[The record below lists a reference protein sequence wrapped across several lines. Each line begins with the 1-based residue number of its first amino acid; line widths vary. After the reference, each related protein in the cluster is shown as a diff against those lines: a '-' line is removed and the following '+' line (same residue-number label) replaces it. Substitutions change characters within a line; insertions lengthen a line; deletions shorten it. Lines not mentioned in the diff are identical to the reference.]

1 MPTVAYYTLGC
12 KVNQYET
19 EQIRQDL
26 ERAGCV
32 TVSSNSRADA
42 YVINTCS
49 VTGVADSKSRAAIR
63 RAVRLNPDA
72 VIAVTGCYAQLQPG
86 RVADIEGVDLVFG
99 NDEKEQAAE
108 RILARLGIVPSVS
121 AAKTEVALRRRTR
134 ALVKVQ
140 DGCDQFCAY
149 CIVPLAR
156 ARKYSRPIEEIRTE
170 LEALAS
176 CGYREVVLTGIRL
189 GSYENGGNRLPELVR
204 MAADVE
210 GIERIRLSSIEPWE
224 VDASLLDAM
233 DRPKVCRH
241 LHIPLQSGDDDILS
255 RMGRPYTAEDYLLT
269 VENVRKRFP
278 DVGITTDVIAGFPGE
293 TEEAFENTLRMVTD
307 AGFTRLHVFRYS
319 QRPGTLAAQ
328 MTGQVPTDVRKR
340 RADELIRVGL
350 IAMADFASRFVGREL
365 AVLIETTGPTKLLTG
380 FADNYVEVNLA
391 GDVGLKGRIV
401 RVKITGVNE
410 SGKATGKVAAG
421 DRLAE
426 LGAAR

>member
-1 MPTVAYYTLGC
+1 
-12 KVNQYET
+12 
-19 EQIRQDL
+19 
-26 ERAGCV
+26 
-32 TVSSNSRADA
+32 
-42 YVINTCS
+42 
-49 VTGVADSKSRAAIR
+49 
-63 RAVRLNPDA
+63 
-72 VIAVTGCYAQLQPG
+72 
-86 RVADIEGVDLVFG
+86 
-99 NDEKEQAAE
+99 
-108 RILARLGIVPSVS
+108 
-121 AAKTEVALRRRTR
+121 
-134 ALVKVQ
+134 
-140 DGCDQFCAY
+140 
-149 CIVPLAR
+149 
-156 ARKYSRPIEEIRTE
+156 
-170 LEALAS
+170 
-176 CGYREVVLTGIRL
+176 
-189 GSYENGGNRLPELVR
+189 
-204 MAADVE
+204 
-210 GIERIRLSSIEPWE
+210 
-224 VDASLLDAM
+224 M